1 MERQFRKRMQSS
13 KSTEVEPKES
23 DETKLIEGTKRRE
36 LKWHMCRLCLAC
48 KLSCI
53 GWVILAYYVCVEK
66 WFCKEFQNPSFEFN
80 VTMLTLNSVCV
91 VFGAAYFCSIVLYII
106 EKRRHNQDKFKN
118 QIDQEIRL
126 SEYQT
131 ELDQLKEEL
140 RMKDDALKRE
150 LLELEQR
157 IEEEKVARQKAETR
171 FDLERIEKEKVLTR
185 LSAYAGEKLR
195 LNNPGLADLSD
206 ENRPNKLAEKFS
218 ELYDNAWTD
227 ALESLADMNQTEESQ
242 IQYLLQTLRVIYDC
256 CMEFSE
262 RQRTRLILDVT
273 KPSTLK
279 DKTHETDVPG
289 RILSKVID
297 LQKQTASDA
306 IADMTNYTL
315 NEIIISAC
323 DTSMQKYID
332 CCIEYCWMMAIQD
345 PPMKLDFGPA
355 QNEKFD
361 KEVFRCYTIT
371 GEKVQFMVWPAV
383 FLHKNGPLVTK
394 GVLQPTAK

>member
-48 KLSCI
+48 KLTCI

-66 WFCKEFQNPSFEFN
+66 WFCKELENPSFEFN

-118 QIDQEIRL
+118 ENDKEIRL
-126 SEYQT
+126 SEFQS
-131 ELDQLKEEL
+131 ELDHLKEEL
-140 RMKDDALKRE
+140 RMKDDTLKRE
-150 LLELEQR
+150 QLHLEQR
-157 IEEEKVARQKAETR
+157 IEEERVARQTAEAR
-171 FDLERIEKEKVLTR
+171 FEMEKTEKEKALTR

-218 ELYDNAWTD
+218 ELYDNDWTD
-227 ALESLADMNQTEESQ
+227 ALESLADTNQTEESQ
-242 IQYLLQTLRVIYDC
+242 TQELLHMLQDIYDC
-256 CMEFSE
+256 CLEFAE
-262 RQRTRLILDVT
+262 RQRTRFILDIT

-279 DKTHETDVPG
+279 DE
-289 RILSKVID
+289 
-297 LQKQTASDA
+297 
-306 IADMTNYTL
+306 
-315 NEIIISAC
+315 
-323 DTSMQKYID
+323 
-332 CCIEYCWMMAIQD
+332 
-345 PPMKLDFGPA
+345 
-355 QNEKFD
+355 
-361 KEVFRCYTIT
+361 
-371 GEKVQFMVWPAV
+371 
-383 FLHKNGPLVTK
+383 PLVRISR
-394 GVLQPTAK
+394 P